1 MRLGDK
7 VLIKECHKVPELV
20 DQEAVI
26 MAVADQEL
34 AKYPVTVKLTS
45 GEHEGK
51 FCDFRE
57 DELDVIPGIPKAFL
71 EE

>member
-1 MRLGDK
+1 MQLGDK
-7 VLIKECHKVPELV
+7 VLIKECHKAPELV
-20 DQEAVI
+20 DQEAII

-34 AKYPVTVKLTS
+34 AKYPVTVKLAS

-51 FCDFRE
+51 LCVFRE
-57 DELDVIPGIPKAFL
+57 DELELILGIPKAFL

>member
-1 MRLGDK
+1 MQLGDK
-7 VLIKECHKVPELV
+7 VLIKECHKAPELV
-20 DQEAVI
+20 NQEAVI

-51 FCDFRE
+51 FCGFRE
-57 DELDVIPGIPKAFL
+57 DELELIPGIPKAFL